1 MIIKEILRE
10 RGLTQTDLANLL
22 GVSVQSV
29 RQTLNAD
36 SVSTKTLQKIASALN
51 VPLWRLFVT
60 PNEIQTDKQTFVC
73 PKCGTPLQI
82 TIKQSDTD

>member
-1 MIIKEILRE
+1 MIIKEILKE

-51 VPLWRLFVT
+51 VPLWRLFVN
-60 PNEIQTDKQTFVC
+60 PIDIQKENTFVC

-82 TIKQSDTD
+82 TIKQSETD